1 MADVLLIKNLNED
14 QLNSKSLI
22 PVTFQTNISDK
33 DKLVNIF
40 NVLKDKKLVENKKL
54 GIKKSSITLELFSS
68 NITEVIKELI
78 KNDFMIYGVYGRIS
92 NQQTEPT
99 YPGLHPINPQK
110 SLDVRT
116 FLWYSKRANGR
127 A

>member
-40 NVLKDKKLVENKKL
+40 NVLKDKKLVGNKKL

-78 KNDFMIYGVYGRIS
+78 KNDFMIYGVYILYDNYLG
-92 NQQTEPT
+92 
-99 YPGLHPINPQK
+99 GK
-110 SLDVRT
+110 
-116 FLWYSKRANGR
+116 
-127 A
+127 

>member
-78 KNDFMIYGVYGRIS
+78 KNDFMIYGVYILYDEYLGGKYNEWKITR
-92 NQQTEPT
+92 N
-99 YPGLHPINPQK
+99 
-110 SLDVRT
+110 D
-116 FLWYSKRANGR
+116 
-127 A
+127 

>member
-14 QLNSKSLI
+14 QLNIKSLI

-78 KNDFMIYGVYGRIS
+78 KNDFMIYGVYILYDNYLG
-92 NQQTEPT
+92 
-99 YPGLHPINPQK
+99 GK
-110 SLDVRT
+110 
-116 FLWYSKRANGR
+116 
-127 A
+127 

>member
-54 GIKKSSITLELFSS
+54 GIKKSSITLELFFS

-78 KNDFMIYGVYGRIS
+78 KNDFMIYGVYILYDNYLG
-92 NQQTEPT
+92 
-99 YPGLHPINPQK
+99 GK
-110 SLDVRT
+110 
-116 FLWYSKRANGR
+116 
-127 A
+127 

>member
-22 PVTFQTNISDK
+22 PVTFQTDISDK
-33 DKLVNIF
+33 DKLVSIF

-54 GIKKSSITLELFSS
+54 WIKKSSITLELFSS

-78 KNDFMIYGVYGRIS
+78 KNDFMIYGVYILYDNYLG
-92 NQQTEPT
+92 
-99 YPGLHPINPQK
+99 GK
-110 SLDVRT
+110 
-116 FLWYSKRANGR
+116 
-127 A
+127 

>member
-40 NVLKDKKLVENKKL
+40 NVLKDKK
-54 GIKKSSITLELFSS
+54 
-68 NITEVIKELI
+68 
-78 KNDFMIYGVYGRIS
+78 IS
-92 NQQTEPT
+92 R
-99 YPGLHPINPQK
+99 K
-110 SLDVRT
+110 
-116 FLWYSKRANGR
+116 
-127 A
+127 

>member
-14 QLNSKSLI
+14 QLNNKSLI
-22 PVTFQTNISDK
+22 PVTFKTNISDK

-54 GIKKSSITLELFSS
+54 GIKKSSITLDLFSS

-78 KNDFMIYGVYGRIS
+78 KNDFMIYGVYILYDNYLG
-92 NQQTEPT
+92 
-99 YPGLHPINPQK
+99 GK
-110 SLDVRT
+110 
-116 FLWYSKRANGR
+116 
-127 A
+127 

>member
-33 DKLVNIF
+33 YKLVNIF

-54 GIKKSSITLELFSS
+54 GIKKSSITLDLFSS

-78 KNDFMIYGVYGRIS
+78 KNDFMIYGVYILYDNYLG
-92 NQQTEPT
+92 
-99 YPGLHPINPQK
+99 GK
-110 SLDVRT
+110 
-116 FLWYSKRANGR
+116 
-127 A
+127 

>member
-22 PVTFQTNISDK
+22 PVTFQTNIIDK

-54 GIKKSSITLELFSS
+54 GIKKSSITLDLFSS

-78 KNDFMIYGVYGRIS
+78 KNDFMIYGVYILYDNYLG
-92 NQQTEPT
+92 
-99 YPGLHPINPQK
+99 GK
-110 SLDVRT
+110 
-116 FLWYSKRANGR
+116 
-127 A
+127 